1 MRKTLAQFY
10 NILMKFR
17 RDLRSPLFL
26 SVTNLMDMLFEIS
39 FAGKVCAFMLP
50 FEHVHSCVRF
60 KKNKKQAFGQAFPPQ
75 CTPSPPPHTHTHTP
89 HLKASAV
96 PYSKLCFL
104 RLSQSTFHN
113 NASFGLFWLLRVDDW
128 RWRLVFGEGGGVDFA
143 TIAACFQHGRGHA
156 CRCEQAQSVPLVK

>member
-75 CTPSPPPHTHTHTP
+75 CTPSPPPPHTHTP
-89 HLKASAV
+89 RIWRHRPYHILNYAFYDFPKV
-96 PYSKLCFL
+96 PF
-104 RLSQSTFHN
+104 TTM
-113 NASFGLFWLLRVDDW
+113 LL
-128 RWRLVFGEGGGVDFA
+128 LVFFGCWEWMTEGGGWFL
-143 TIAACFQHGRGHA
+143 GRVGGWILPLLLHA
-156 CRCEQAQSVPLVK
+156 FSMGEAMPVAVNRHNQYL

>member
-1 MRKTLAQFY
+1 MLATSRFEHYSEAFVRKTLAQFY

-75 CTPSPPPHTHTHTP
+75 CTPSPPNTHTHP
-89 HLKASAV
+89 AS
-96 PYSKLCFL
+96 
-104 RLSQSTFHN
+104 
-113 NASFGLFWLLRVDDW
+113 
-128 RWRLVFGEGGGVDFA
+128 EGIGR
-143 TIAACFQHGRGHA
+143 TIF
-156 CRCEQAQSVPLVK
+156 

>member
-1 MRKTLAQFY
+1 MLATSRFEHYSEAFVRKTLAQFY

-75 CTPSPPPHTHTHTP
+75 CTPSPPPTHTHTP

-113 NASFGLFWLLRVDDW
+113 NASFGLFWLLRVDD
-128 RWRLVFGEGGGVDFA
+128 
-143 TIAACFQHGRGHA
+143 
-156 CRCEQAQSVPLVK
+156 

>member
-75 CTPSPPPHTHTHTP
+75 CTPSPPPTHTHTP